1 MVMRWWWWWTGG
13 DGGVAGGS
21 VSPDRAWPGERD
33 DVEAHARA
41 RVDEVSLEAAHPQH
55 LLDPI
60 DFFKKCCHQMVFVA
74 TVVLCL
80 TWMCP
85 WRRVAVHGAGGGV
98 DGEVRLLGPKGRGGS
113 KPQTPPIPTTRRR
126 PAAEM
131 AAGDAA
137 RAPPAA
143 EAQSLVE
150 SFCGVTS
157 ATPQEAAFF
166 LESHNWA
173 LESAVRSFYDS
184 ADGDASAAAADAA
197 DPPPRQPPP
206 PPPASD
212 GADSDDEDYVVGGG
226 DEDQDDEDYV
236 GDGDGDGEGDDD
248 DDEDAALAAEEAA
261 ASDERRRPLKRLKRG
276 QNARGG
282 SGSGKGNVRT
292 LSDLGGGKDSA
303 GSEDSEDD
311 EYKPP
316 QELYTGGEKSG
327 MVVRDRSKRKNRAD
341 EIFKEAKRKGAKKG
355 SFEARRKSKSFA
367 GTGRLL
373 TGESAEP
380 VAPQSPESIVHN
392 IYFWTNG
399 FTVNDG
405 PLRSFDDP
413 ANASFLKSIKNS
425 ECPSEL
431 EPADKK
437 SQVNVNLVRK
447 EEKCPEPVKRAAP
460 FHGAAKTLGT
470 PSDNNSTPPEATSAA
485 AAASST
491 ETASKTVTI
500 TVDDSLPSTSLQIR
514 FVDGSRMVAR
524 FNTSHTIAD
533 VRVFIDTTRPGEAGD
548 YTLQAGFPPKPLDDM
563 SKTIEEAGVA
573 NSNLDKK

>member
-1 MVMRWWWWWTGG
+1 
-13 DGGVAGGS
+13 
-21 VSPDRAWPGERD
+21 
-33 DVEAHARA
+33 
-41 RVDEVSLEAAHPQH
+41 
-55 LLDPI
+55 
-60 DFFKKCCHQMVFVA
+60 
-74 TVVLCL
+74 
-80 TWMCP
+80 
-85 WRRVAVHGAGGGV
+85 
-98 DGEVRLLGPKGRGGS
+98 
-113 KPQTPPIPTTRRR
+113 
-126 PAAEM
+126 M

-514 FVDGSRMVAR
+514 FVDGSRMVAH

-533 VRVFIDTTRPGEAGD
+533 VRAFIDTTRPGEAGD

-573 NSNLDKK
+573 NSVIIQTA

>member
-1 MVMRWWWWWTGG
+1 
-13 DGGVAGGS
+13 
-21 VSPDRAWPGERD
+21 
-33 DVEAHARA
+33 
-41 RVDEVSLEAAHPQH
+41 
-55 LLDPI
+55 
-60 DFFKKCCHQMVFVA
+60 
-74 TVVLCL
+74 
-80 TWMCP
+80 
-85 WRRVAVHGAGGGV
+85 
-98 DGEVRLLGPKGRGGS
+98 
-113 KPQTPPIPTTRRR
+113 
-126 PAAEM
+126 M

-184 ADGDASAAAADAA
+184 ADGDVGEAGGDEA
-197 DPPPRQPPP
+197 DPPPRQPPL
-206 PPPASD
+206 PPPADD
-212 GADSDDEDYVVGGG
+212 GADSEDEDYVGGG

-236 GDGDGDGEGDDD
+236 GDGDGEGED
-248 DDEDAALAAEEAA
+248 DDEDAALAAEVAA

-276 QNARGG
+276 HNARGGSG

-303 GSEDSEDD
+303 GSEDSDDD

-355 SFEARRKSKSFA
+355 PFEACQKSRSFA

-380 VAPQSPESIVHN
+380 VPPQSPENIVHN

-437 SQVNVNLVRK
+437 SQVNVNLIQKK
-447 EEKCPEPVKRAAP
+447 ENCPEPVKRAAP
-460 FHGAAKTLGT
+460 FQGAAKTLGT
-470 PSDNNSTPPEATSAA
+470 PSDDSTPPDATSAA
-485 AAASST
+485 APASSI

-533 VRVFIDTTRPGEAGD
+533 VRAFIDTTRPGEASD

-573 NSNLDKK
+573 NSVIIQTA

>member
-1 MVMRWWWWWTGG
+1 
-13 DGGVAGGS
+13 
-21 VSPDRAWPGERD
+21 
-33 DVEAHARA
+33 
-41 RVDEVSLEAAHPQH
+41 
-55 LLDPI
+55 
-60 DFFKKCCHQMVFVA
+60 
-74 TVVLCL
+74 
-80 TWMCP
+80 
-85 WRRVAVHGAGGGV
+85 
-98 DGEVRLLGPKGRGGS
+98 
-113 KPQTPPIPTTRRR
+113 
-126 PAAEM
+126 
-131 AAGDAA
+131 
-137 RAPPAA
+137 
-143 EAQSLVE
+143 
-150 SFCGVTS
+150 
-157 ATPQEAAFF
+157 
-166 LESHNWA
+166 
-173 LESAVRSFYDS
+173 
-184 ADGDASAAAADAA
+184 
-197 DPPPRQPPP
+197 
-206 PPPASD
+206 
-212 GADSDDEDYVVGGG
+212 
-226 DEDQDDEDYV
+226 
-236 GDGDGDGEGDDD
+236 
-248 DDEDAALAAEEAA
+248 
-261 ASDERRRPLKRLKRG
+261 
-276 QNARGG
+276 
-282 SGSGKGNVRT
+282 
-292 LSDLGGGKDSA
+292 
-303 GSEDSEDD
+303 
-311 EYKPP
+311 
-316 QELYTGGEKSG
+316 

-514 FVDGSRMVAR
+514 FVDGSRMVAH

-533 VRVFIDTTRPGEAGD
+533 VRAFIDTTRPGEAGD

-573 NSNLDKK
+573 NSVIIQTA

>member
-1 MVMRWWWWWTGG
+1 MNLFPININAPFGPNLLLQDT
-13 DGGVAGGS
+13 
-21 VSPDRAWPGERD
+21 
-33 DVEAHARA
+33 ARA
-41 RVDEVSLEAAHPQH
+41 IILRHGPNAEAVVVKSQGGRRGEE
-55 LLDPI
+55 DPN
-60 DFFKKCCHQMVFVA
+60 
-74 TVVLCL
+74 
-80 TWMCP
+80 
-85 WRRVAVHGAGGGV
+85 
-98 DGEVRLLGPKGRGGS
+98 PK
-113 KPQTPPIPTTRRR
+113 PPPDPHDAPPPRT
-126 PAAEM
+126 EM

-184 ADGDASAAAADAA
+184 ADGDASAAAADVA

-316 QELYTGGEKSG
+316 QELYTGGEK
-327 MVVRDRSKRKNRAD
+327 R
-341 EIFKEAKRKGAKKG
+341 
-355 SFEARRKSKSFA
+355 
-367 GTGRLL
+367 
-373 TGESAEP
+373 
-380 VAPQSPESIVHN
+380 
-392 IYFWTNG
+392 
-399 FTVNDG
+399 
-405 PLRSFDDP
+405 
-413 ANASFLKSIKNS
+413 
-425 ECPSEL
+425 
-431 EPADKK
+431 
-437 SQVNVNLVRK
+437 
-447 EEKCPEPVKRAAP
+447 
-460 FHGAAKTLGT
+460 
-470 PSDNNSTPPEATSAA
+470 
-485 AAASST
+485 
-491 ETASKTVTI
+491 
-500 TVDDSLPSTSLQIR
+500 
-514 FVDGSRMVAR
+514 
-524 FNTSHTIAD
+524 
-533 VRVFIDTTRPGEAGD
+533 
-548 YTLQAGFPPKPLDDM
+548 
-563 SKTIEEAGVA
+563 
-573 NSNLDKK
+573 